1 MASCRFIAT
10 QQALI
15 SKRTLSEKI
24 PPTLE
29 GQFGM
34 LDPMT
39 EMYRFGVAPLGF
51 RHCDMIAG
59 TILHHS
65 KPEAT
70 EEKCIWCTPQVR
82 RYIKCQFHLNCTSFL
97 FSVGN
102 V

>member
-1 MASCRFIAT
+1 MASCRLIAT
-10 QQALI
+10 QQALL

-24 PPTLE
+24 PPTIK
-29 GQFGM
+29 GHFGM

-39 EMYRFGVAPLGF
+39 EINRLGVSPLGF

-70 EEKCIWCTPQVR
+70 EEKCVWCTPQVR
-82 RYIKCQFHLNCTSFL
+82 RYIKRQFHLNCIPFL
-97 FSVGN
+97 FSRGYV
-102 V
+102 